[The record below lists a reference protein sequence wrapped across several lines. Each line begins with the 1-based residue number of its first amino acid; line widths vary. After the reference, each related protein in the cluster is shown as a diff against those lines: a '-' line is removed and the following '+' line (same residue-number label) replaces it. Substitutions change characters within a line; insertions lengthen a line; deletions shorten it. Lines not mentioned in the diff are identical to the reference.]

1 MNVAAYFAVRAT
13 EIWLTQRLMLIG
25 ALVVTMCACS
35 ITIYSNKGYEGLAL
49 SYSLNIVVNLNM
61 SVRNAA
67 EVEAMM
73 VAVERL
79 LEYVKIAEKKGMGD
93 GRRTY
98 PVVRIAVQRKR
109 SETPKNPPRVYIVVY
124 RERPYCR
131 GR

>member
-79 LEYVKIAEKKGMGD
+79 LEYVKIAEKRGM
-93 GRRTY
+93 
-98 PVVRIAVQRKR
+98 KR
-109 SETPKNPPRVYIVVY
+109 NMPCSAYRVA
-124 RERPYCR
+124 E
-131 GR
+131 

>member
-79 LEYVKIAEKKGMGD
+79 LEYVKIAEKNI
-93 GRRTY
+93 
-98 PVVRIAVQRKR
+98 PCSA
-109 SETPKNPPRVYIVVY
+109 
-124 RERPYCR
+124 YC
-131 GR
+131 GAEEEV